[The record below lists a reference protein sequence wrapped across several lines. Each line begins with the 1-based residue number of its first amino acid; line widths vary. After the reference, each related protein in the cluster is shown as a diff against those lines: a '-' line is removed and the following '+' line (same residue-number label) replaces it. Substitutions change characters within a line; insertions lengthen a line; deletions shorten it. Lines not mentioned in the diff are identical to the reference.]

1 MTPVK
6 ASTVAILGAAL
17 LTGSTSFAQNN
28 PSEHLHQLDASVQ
41 LSSPRGYAPLKVQE
55 GAVAGFA
62 LKVAPVE
69 LRPLRRAI
77 RTFGVVTLDET
88 RTSHV
93 HPKVHGTLESV
104 TVNSVGKA
112 VRQGIIKVAT
122 NIFGLLPVLFDNGVG
137 ADVAKRIA
145 GPMWGGA
152 LTLLTL
158 LIVPAAYVVWRATQ
172 LHTLEKGTTS

>member
-93 HPKVHGTLESV
+93 HPKVRGTLESV
-104 TVNSVGKA
+104 TANFVGKT
-112 VRQGIIKVAT
+112 VRQGEHLAEIYSPAVYAAQLDLVAVLKQARGAGDPLVESARRRLLS
-122 NIFGLLPVLFDNGVG
+122 FGLL
-137 ADVAKRIA
+137 
-145 GPMWGGA
+145 
-152 LTLLTL
+152 TS
-158 LIVPAAYVVWRATQ
+158 
-172 LHTLEKGTTS
+172 TTA